1 MYFVNINY
9 NIHMICITFASEKI
23 RNMAGGMKS
32 LAKDTAIY
40 GVSSILGKFVSWC
53 LVPIY
58 TTVLATGEFGVMTN
72 IYSFTALIGVILT
85 FGMETGFFRFAN
97 KEENNPTTV
106 YSTAL
111 LFVGILCLAF
121 LTVCLVFIRPI
132 SDFLEYSNHPDYIAI
147 MLVVVSIDAFSSI
160 PFAYLRYKKR
170 PVRFAT
176 IRLVGIFTTIILT
189 VFFLLI
195 CPEIHA
201 VNPSLIDWFYNPDY
215 KGGYVFVANVIGS
228 LLTLILLLP
237 QLTGFKYI
245 LDTRLLNKMVNYSF
259 PLLILGIA
267 GILNQTVDKI
277 IYPYLFADKEIAF
290 QQLGIYSACSRLA
303 IIMMMFTQAFRFAY
317 EPFIFAKNKD
327 ANNDKAY
334 TEAMKYFI
342 IFSLIIFLAVM
353 FYMDIIKYFIRSDAY
368 YEGLDVVSII
378 MMGYILFGI
387 YFNLSFWYKMVDK
400 TYFGAIFSI
409 AGCVITIVLNII
421 FVPIYGYMASAWA
434 TLICNLVM
442 MLLSY
447 YFERKYRPLPYDFK
461 AIGLYFG
468 LAIVLYAISCYV
480 RFDSEALR
488 LAFNTV
494 LFGIFFF
501 VLIKRDLP
509 LSEIPVIGKVL
520 KKK

>member
-1 MYFVNINY
+1 
-9 NIHMICITFASEKI
+9 MICITFASEKI

-40 GVSSILGKFVSWC
+40 GVSSILGKFINWC

-58 TTVLATGEFGVMTN
+58 TRVLTTGEFGVMTN
-72 IYSFTALIGVILT
+72 VYSYTALLAVILT
-85 FGMETGFFRFAN
+85 YGMETGFFRFVN
-97 KEENNPTTV
+97 KGEDDPMRV
-106 YSTAL
+106 YSTTLLSITATSI
-111 LFVGILCLAF
+111 LFVGFCFSF
-121 LTVCLVFIRPI
+121 LTPI
-132 SDFLEYSNHPDYIAI
+132 SGFLDYGQHTDYIAI
-147 MLVVVSIDAFSSI
+147 MAVVVGIDVVMTI

-170 PVRFAT
+170 PIRFAT
-176 IRLVGIFTTIILT
+176 LRLLSIFITIAFTI
-189 VFFLLI
+189 FFLII
-195 CPEIHA
+195 CPKIY
-201 VNPSLIDWFYNPDY
+201 VSNPSLIDWFYNPHY
-215 KGGYVFVANVIGS
+215 KEGYVFVANLIGS
-228 LLTLILLLP
+228 AITLVLLLP
-237 QLTGFKYI
+237 ELTGFKYVV
-245 LDTRLLNKMVNYSF
+245 DTNLLRRMLKYCF

-277 IYPYLFADKEIAF
+277 IYPLLFEDKVEAF
-290 QQLGIYSACSRLA
+290 RQLGIYGACSRVA

-334 TEAMKYFI
+334 TEAMKFFI
-342 IFSLIIFLAVM
+342 IFSLIIFLGVM
-353 FYMDIIKYFIRSDAY
+353 FYMDIIKHFIGKDF
-368 YEGLDVVSII
+368 YEGLDVVSIV

-468 LAIVLYAISCYV
+468 LAIVLYAISCYI
-480 RFDSEALR
+480 RFGSEALR

-509 LSEIPVIGKVL
+509 LSEIPIIGKVL